1 MMSGPFNANGRSRI
15 AGTVTTPPSS
25 ASQAQV
31 VDWRPGRSEA
41 TLWNIVAIVLVV
53 AGIPLFSLPAIIR
66 SGKAGG
72 SFQISLS
79 DVLVIV
85 ILTAVL
91 VVIHEAI
98 HALAMRALG
107 ARPTFGAVLVGG
119 VMPALYATAAGHRF
133 TRGQY
138 LTIALAPAV
147 VISVLGFLACFG
159 PWGGYLIVP
168 PAIHL
173 GGCVGDGFATWKVL
187 REPQGTEFEDLRDGI
202 RFYRK
207 PQG

>member
-1 MMSGPFNANGRSRI
+1 M
-15 AGTVTTPPSS
+15 TTPP
-25 ASQAQV
+25 V
-31 VDWRPGRSEA
+31 IDWRPGKSEA
-41 TLWNIVAIVLVV
+41 TIWNVVAIVLVA

-66 SGKAGG
+66 SGRAGG
-72 SFQISLS
+72 SFQIRLT

-85 ILTAVL
+85 VLTVLL
-91 VVIHEAI
+91 VVAHEVI
-98 HALAMRALG
+98 HALVMRAYG
-107 ARPTFGAVLVGG
+107 ARPSFGAMLVGG

-133 TRGQY
+133 TRSQY
-138 LTIALAPAV
+138 LTIALGPAA

-168 PAIHL
+168 LAIHL

-187 REPQGTEFEDLRDGI
+187 REPVGTQFADLRDGI

-207 PQG
+207 PHG